1 MLSMNGKWD
10 AIDLICALFSPRKTF
25 SVFSCCRKTDYVPE
39 TSNRAVNVRIN
50 MWESLQR
57 CSNDTSNLITP
68 ASFYADYAFSK
79 SCVKNEH

>member
-39 TSNRAVNVRIN
+39 IAGNIRTVNVRIN
-50 MWESLQR
+50 M
-57 CSNDTSNLITP
+57 
-68 ASFYADYAFSK
+68 
-79 SCVKNEH
+79 